1 VTRKSAE
8 SLCLVIPV
16 YNDWASFGQLV
27 RELDTALS
35 DQPYQASVIAVD
47 DGSTEPDSDLQG
59 AFAGLANLVRVEIV
73 RLARNL
79 GHQRAIAVGL
89 SHAVRKYA
97 PDRVA
102 VMDSDGEDR
111 PGTLPE
117 LLRRSG
123 ESGSIVFAKRSK
135 RREGAA
141 FLAFYGLYRALF
153 QILTGRPIAFGNYCA
168 MPGDLAATAVMLPEL
183 WNHFAAGIMRS
194 RLPRAEMGIP
204 RGLRYFGKS
213 KMKFVDLVLHGL
225 SAISVYTDI
234 LAVRLI
240 LFITAI
246 IAGVVSGG
254 VLLLYVRYFT
264 SLAIPG
270 WATTVAFGLLI
281 ILFQALMFLT
291 LVCFLVLGARNART
305 VVPVRH
311 YRDFLLGSR
320 IVHGKA

>member
-1 VTRKSAE
+1 
-8 SLCLVIPV
+8 
-16 YNDWASFGQLV
+16 
-27 RELDTALS
+27 
-35 DQPYQASVIAVD
+35 
-47 DGSTEPDSDLQG
+47 
-59 AFAGLANLVRVEIV
+59 
-73 RLARNL
+73 
-79 GHQRAIAVGL
+79 
-89 SHAVRKYA
+89 
-97 PDRVA
+97 
-102 VMDSDGEDR
+102 
-111 PGTLPE
+111 
-117 LLRRSG
+117 
-123 ESGSIVFAKRSK
+123 
-135 RREGAA
+135 
-141 FLAFYGLYRALF
+141 
-153 QILTGRPIAFGNYCA
+153 
-168 MPGDLAATAVMLPEL
+168 
-183 WNHFAAGIMRS
+183 
-194 RLPRAEMGIP
+194 
-204 RGLRYFGKS
+204 
-213 KMKFVDLVLHGL
+213 MKFVDLVLHGL